1 MRAGGLASKPTGLR
15 EPVDSEVDEE
25 VRMEDCPIAANS
37 VRQGDRPDAVGAI
50 PPRAPDAAGRRSKS
64 ARVPCDSSRSSICAM
79 LGWLSPR
86 RAPVPKLMRGRII
99 EVASASARY
108 YVFPGCHAACC
119 RYADGMCG
127 RAVAVVLSLAMLGC
141 EDSSPTTPSGSTV
154 ATVRLVFMGATA
166 RRTNL
171 PASAQACV
179 NGVGATHT
187 HPSWHSFASI
197 PLQAVPPDRYEITF
211 TDVPVNTRVSLR
223 VNESERLRR
232 ESDRRSDSECIRQ
245 RHRANPEHDHSG
257 QRGRAG
263 FAFTVAPDG
272 TVSQ

>member
-1 MRAGGLASKPTGLR
+1 M
-15 EPVDSEVDEE
+15 
-25 VRMEDCPIAANS
+25 
-37 VRQGDRPDAVGAI
+37 
-50 PPRAPDAAGRRSKS
+50 
-64 ARVPCDSSRSSICAM
+64 
-79 LGWLSPR
+79 
-86 RAPVPKLMRGRII
+86 PKLRRGRTI
-99 EVASASARY
+99 EVASASAKY
-108 YVFPGCHAACC
+108 CVFPGCEAACC

-141 EDSSPTTPSGSTV
+141 EDSSPTTPSGSTM

-187 HPSWHSFASI
+187 HPSWHSFAAI

-223 VNESERLRR
+223 VNDQNACDENPTGAVIRNVFVNGIRL
-232 ESDRRSDSECIRQ
+232 IQ
-245 RHRANPEHDHSG
+245 NTTTPGSG
-257 QRGRAG
+257 DEPG
-263 FAFTVAPDG
+263 FAFTVAPNG
-272 TVSQ
+272 TISQ